1 MIRLVGNSQQGFT
14 KSKSCPKNLVAFH
27 DGAAALVYLAE
38 QLTLATWTSAKEL
51 TLSHITSL
59 SPNWIDLD
67 SNPSVSYNK
76 FICNKLF

>member
-14 KSKSCPKNLVAFH
+14 KSKSCLKNLVAFH
-27 DGAAALVYLAE
+27 DGAAALLDLAE

-59 SPNWIDLD
+59 SPNWRDLD
-67 SNPSVSYNK
+67 SNPSASYNK